1 MTDTDRR
8 QLPTASTITD
18 DELDQLRERLRKA
31 ERAADLLAA
40 DHRQAEDSAAPPR
53 DELWSLLDW
62 SFWGSGMGDVFREA
76 LADTMTAAIT
86 AEQRDTALRLIEQWH
101 ASGRQPLGRRR
112 YEELSAE
119 LAEARAQVA
128 AYENAVNA
136 AHVLADHWAQLRS
149 HGSAAYELRAVLPP
163 RPAPDVVPL
172 RHVGGEPGYCLACQA
187 MPGGPAFPQCP
198 GPDAIG
204 GERT

>member
-1 MTDTDRR
+1 MTDTDTGRE

-62 SFWGSGMGDVFREA
+62 TFWGSGMGDVFREP

-86 AEQRDTALRLIEQWH
+86 AEQRDTSLRLIEAWH

-136 AHVLADHWAQLRS
+136 AHALADHWAQLRS

-163 RPAPDVVPL
+163 RPAADIVPL
-172 RHVGGEPGYCLACQA
+172 QHTGGEPGYCPACQA
-187 MPGGPAFPQCP
+187 IPGGPAFPHCP
-198 GPDAIG
+198 GPG
-204 GERT
+204 GEQP